1 MVLLF
6 LLLKII
12 IIKTNS
18 IIKENPISLVNEE
31 NYFVLNS
38 TDDYY
43 YVITY
48 ETSLKIEKESGN
60 IISIYYEYN
69 FDKLNYIYIEDKSG
83 NNFLYFEKHYYYINY
98 AQFIEFQSIQI
109 NPSLNNLVSEN
120 IHFVNSIPQINDF
133 IIYGYYKKQL
143 VFCSKFQ

>member
-83 NNFLYFEKHYYYINY
+83 NNFLYFEKH
-98 AQFIEFQSIQI
+98 
-109 NPSLNNLVSEN
+109 
-120 IHFVNSIPQINDF
+120 
-133 IIYGYYKKQL
+133 
-143 VFCSKFQ
+143 

>member
-60 IISIYYEYN
+60 IISIYYKNN

-83 NNFLYFEKHYYYINY
+83 NNFLYFEKH
-98 AQFIEFQSIQI
+98 
-109 NPSLNNLVSEN
+109 
-120 IHFVNSIPQINDF
+120 
-133 IIYGYYKKQL
+133 
-143 VFCSKFQ
+143 